1 MKRLATVLTLVS
13 ISGCQLSAVP
23 QLFAPPKGSG
33 KVLAASAAPSKAPST
48 SPTGGTPAV
57 TPAPSGA
64 SITLTVDGQPVALQG
79 APSGSAGSYSHASE
93 GGLGTDQWN
102 ASFSLSPAD
111 ALQRDPLD
119 PSAFTLT
126 GSFRV
131 GTPDGIRGKI
141 RLYAIT
147 EVTKIVKDG
156 QIDSLTRTDGKLNLT
171 YSAMLSSIPSD
182 GAPKKRFVLTARN
195 LPL

>member
-1 MKRLATVLTLVS
+1 MKRLVAVLTLVLM
-13 ISGCQLSAVP
+13 SGCQLSAVP
-23 QLFAPPKGSG
+23 QLFVPPKGSG
-33 KVLAASAAPSKAPST
+33 KVLAASAAPSS
-48 SPTGGTPAV
+48 SPAAVTPGTPA

-64 SITLTVDGQPVALQG
+64 TITLTVDGQPVALQG
-79 APSGSAGSYSHASE
+79 APSGSAGSYSYASE
-93 GGLGTDQWN
+93 AGLGTDQWN
-102 ASFSLSPAD
+102 VSFSLSPAD

-131 GTPDGIRGKI
+131 GTPDGIGGKI
-141 RLYAIT
+141 RMYPIT
-147 EVTKIVKDG
+147 NVTKLTKDG

-171 YSAMLSSIPSD
+171 YSATLSGIPSD
-182 GAPKKRFVLTARN
+182 GSPKKRFVLTARN